1 MLKTI
6 SLLALM
12 SVLIAVVCSEETAP
26 VAQQAEKPFQC
37 YTCNSNDDKS
47 CAGDK
52 SEKYSASESHVQACT
67 NGETFCRKII
77 QIGLFKS
84 SLTKFF

>member
-6 SLLALM
+6 SLIALM
-12 SVLIAVVCSEETAP
+12 SVLIAVVCSEE
-26 VAQQAEKPFQC
+26 VAQQAAAEIPFQC

-52 SEKYSASESHVQACT
+52 SEKYSASESHIQQCT

-77 QIGLFKS
+77 QIG
-84 SLTKFF
+84 